1 MRQPSPKFY
10 IALGTFL
17 VMIASFALVFSG
29 VIFAHIVE
37 SVNIFIGLIIGFITA
52 ILIITMRKYGSYI
65 AVSGYRKLC
74 NLIKTGINI
83 DNREVEKHESPKGE
97 IRVERFLEEYEKSN
111 IPKSRNEMGAYP
123 ILYHRLFLLDQD
135 KSSRNSKNIYI
146 SRQYSYELAF
156 NYLRFEGQISE
167 TLHYLKN
174 HTGPIIALRNPG
186 EALPPADMQI
196 VGIEE
201 IFWKKNVARLM
212 RVSRLVILAV
222 ECDENVPWEVK
233 AMYKILP
240 PERVMLYF
248 PPADEER
255 QHAWHVFI
263 NATQD
268 YFPNALPERI
278 GNGIFMWFDH
288 QCELHIAEGRGWWC
302 VVTALQQ
309 ALGEMGMW
317 EKPPPINLPTPPPA
331 PTSHRR
337 HQKR

>member
-1 MRQPSPKFY
+1 
-10 IALGTFL
+10 
-17 VMIASFALVFSG
+17 MIFD
-29 VIFAHIVE
+29 H
-37 SVNIFIGLIIGFITA
+37 
-52 ILIITMRKYGSYI
+52 
-65 AVSGYRKLC
+65 
-74 NLIKTGINI
+74 
-83 DNREVEKHESPKGE
+83 
-97 IRVERFLEEYEKSN
+97 
-111 IPKSRNEMGAYP
+111 
-123 ILYHRLFLLDQD
+123 
-135 KSSRNSKNIYI
+135 
-146 SRQYSYELAF
+146 
-156 NYLRFEGQISE
+156 LRFEGQISE
-167 TLHYLKN
+167 TLQYLKN

-201 IFWKKNVARLM
+201 ILWKKNVARLM

-248 PPADEER
+248 PPVDEER

-268 YFPNALPERI
+268 YFPKALPERI
-278 GNGIFMWFDH
+278 GNSIFMWFDH
-288 QCELHIAEGRGWWC
+288 QCELHIAEGRGWWR

-317 EKPPPINLPTPPPA
+317 EKPPPIHLPTPPPV
-331 PTSHRR
+331 PSSHRR